1 MKPLICGNW
10 KMHKDVYEATS
21 LVKGLLVEL
30 PSEVYRRIEVAVAP
44 SYVCLYPVHLIVE
57 DTPIF
62 LAAQNVYCEKEGAYT
77 GEVSIGMLKSVGCSY
92 CIVGH
97 SERRK
102 LFGETD
108 TAVNLKIKAL
118 LDGGIAP
125 ILCVGETLE
134 EREAGKT
141 LDVVGHQVFEA
152 LKGVKISSA
161 KDIVVA
167 YEPVWAI
174 GTGRVAHPEQ
184 AQEVHAFI
192 RNILKD
198 LFGDLANDIKILYGG
213 SVKPDNIKGLMRERD
228 INGAL
233 VGGASLKVRDFSE
246 IVINALEVI

>member
-10 KMHKDVYEATS
+10 KMHKDVFEAIS
-21 LVKGLLVEL
+21 LVKGLLVKL
-30 PSEVYRRIEVAVAP
+30 PSEVYDRIEVAVAP
-44 SYVCLYPVHLIVE
+44 SYVSLYPVHLIVE
-57 DTPIF
+57 NTPIL
-62 LAAQNVYCEKEGAYT
+62 LAAQNVYYEKEGAYT
-77 GEVSIGMLKSVGCSY
+77 GEISVGMLKSVGCSY

-102 LFGETD
+102 LFWETD
-108 TAVNLKIKAL
+108 SAVNLKVKAL
-118 LDGGIAP
+118 LEGGIIP

-141 LDVVGHQVFEA
+141 LEVVKHQILEA
-152 LKGVKISSA
+152 LRGINISSA
-161 KDIVVA
+161 EDMVIA

-174 GTGRVAHPEQ
+174 GTGRVARPEQ

-192 RNILKD
+192 RDILKD
-198 LFGDLANDIKILYGG
+198 LFGDLAGGIRILYGG

-228 INGAL
+228 IDGAL
-233 VGGASLKVRDFSE
+233 VGGASLKVKDFSE